1 MKSKIILLLLM
12 IVSIVFQANG
22 QTSERKSQ
30 NRGGEV
36 KGVVV
41 DQSNGLPMEFVNVAL
56 YKVQDSVLLTGT
68 ITEKNGKFSIN
79 GVKPGNYFLEV
90 NFIGFHKKRITG
102 IEINRDSPV
111 ANLNTIQLNPA
122 NQELEGVEIVADEDR
137 IEYKIDRKVVN
148 VAEDLN
154 SSGGTAVDVLQNTPS
169 VEVDIEDNVTL
180 RGSSSFTVLI
190 DGKPTSLDANDVLKQ
205 TPASN
210 IQQIEIITN
219 PSVKYDPEGGAG
231 IINIITKKRKRT
243 GFNGIVNASGGNQNT
258 YKGDFLLNY
267 RTGKTNWYVG
277 GEYSNRNYFSD
288 AVMNRETYNMNDT
301 TFIDSDRERVW
312 KRSGKSGQAGVDYYV
327 TDDQTISLSTR
338 FGEYTFGH
346 DMESETQKYS
356 TDNSQQKAYTKDI
369 SNFERTGLYW
379 EATTTYDYQLDK
391 NGQKLELSAFF
402 SRRSGDEDDSQ
413 ETYFTDQNYDTNE
426 DPDNE
431 VRTSEEESTYRMRFN
446 ADYTLPI
453 RKTAE
458 LEVGLQSKI
467 NEDDIDY
474 SLDTY
479 NPASGGLNTGDFT
492 SRSFNFHQNIHS
504 AYAIFS
510 KEFSFMSAKAG
521 LRGEYTDRE
530 LSNKD
535 SSETYGIN
543 RIDLFPSL
551 HLSKKFNDKNQL
563 MASYSRR
570 INRPRSWFLDPFL
583 SYRDQYTLRKGNPD
597 LEPEYTDSYELTY
610 LRSFEKG
617 FISLE
622 TFFKETNNRIERVP
636 ELYDD
641 NIIIM
646 SFQNVDKDHSLGS
659 ELMLNMPV
667 TDWFKLN
674 TSGSY
679 YNYKIF
685 TTENGKDITK
695 ESNNWRLR
703 GNTTFDITKSTK
715 VQLTAFYSGPSVTS
729 TGSRGSM
736 FMTSLSLRQDLLDD
750 QMNIMFRVHDIFGT
764 RGREMIT
771 DQPDYYVKME
781 HIHTIPR
788 ISLGITYKIN
798 NFKRKKQNNKDR
810 EEGMDMEF

>member
-1 MKSKIILLLLM
+1 MKKKIFLLL
-12 IVSIVFQANG
+12 IIFVIAVFQANS
-22 QTSERKSQ
+22 QTPDRNSKK
-30 NRGGEV
+30 RGGEV

-41 DQSNGLPMEFVNVAL
+41 DGNNGLPMEFVNVAL
-56 YKVQDSVLLTGT
+56 YKVQDSVLVTGT
-68 ITEKNGKFSIN
+68 ITKKDGKFSIT
-79 GVKPGNYFLEV
+79 GLKPGEYYVEV
-90 NFIGFHKKRITG
+90 NFIGFLKKRITG
-102 IEINRDSPV
+102 ITIKRDSKV
-111 ANLNTIQLNPA
+111 ADLNTIQLSPS
-122 NQELEGVEIVADEDR
+122 NQELEGVEIVSDEDR

-148 VAEDLN
+148 VSEDLN
-154 SSGGTAVDVLQNTPS
+154 SSGGTAVDVLENTPS
-169 VEVDIEDNVTL
+169 IEVDIEDNVSL

-205 TPASN
+205 MPASN

-267 RTGKTNWYVG
+267 RTGKMNWYVG

-288 AVMNRETYNMNDT
+288 AVMNRETYSPDDT
-301 TFIDSDRERVW
+301 LFIDSDRERVW
-312 KRSGKSGQAGVDYYV
+312 KRGGKSGQAGVDYYI

-346 DMESETQKYS
+346 DMESETQNYS
-356 TDNSQQKAYTKDI
+356 TDDTQQEKYTKDI

-379 EATTTYDYQLDK
+379 EATTSYDYQMDN

-402 SRRSGDEDDSQ
+402 SRRSGDEIDSQ
-413 ETYFTDQNYDTNE
+413 ETYITDDQSYDTDG

-431 VRTSEEESTYRMRFN
+431 VETSEEESTYRMRFN

-492 SRSFNFHQNIHS
+492 SRSFKFHQNIHS

-521 LRGEYTDRE
+521 LRSEYTDRE
-530 LSNKD
+530 LSNTD

-570 INRPRSWFLDPFL
+570 INRPRSWYLDPFL

-610 LRSFEKG
+610 LRYFDKG

-622 TFFKETNNRIERVP
+622 AYFKETTNRIERVP
-636 ELYDD
+636 QLYDD

-646 SFQNVDKDHSLGS
+646 SFQNVDKDQSLGS
-659 ELMLNMPV
+659 ELMINMPV

-685 TTENGKDITK
+685 TTEQGKDVTK
-695 ESNNWRLR
+695 ESNNWRVR

-715 VQLTAFYSGPSVTS
+715 LQLTAFYSGPSVTS

-736 FMTSLSLRQDLLDD
+736 FMTSLALRQDLLDD

-781 HIHTIPR
+781 HIHNIPR
-788 ISLGITYKIN
+788 LSLGITYKIN
-798 NFKRKKQNNKDR
+798 NFKRNKKDDKDR
-810 EEGMDMEF
+810 EEMDMEF

>member
-1 MKSKIILLLLM
+1 
-12 IVSIVFQANG
+12 VFQANS
-22 QTSERKSQ
+22 QTPDRNSKK
-30 NRGGEV
+30 RGGEV

-41 DQSNGLPMEFVNVAL
+41 DGNNGLPMEFVNVAL
-56 YKVQDSVLLTGT
+56 YKVQDSVLVTGT
-68 ITEKNGKFSIN
+68 ITKKDGKFSIT
-79 GVKPGNYFLEV
+79 GLKPGEYYVEV
-90 NFIGFHKKRITG
+90 NFIGFLKKRITG
-102 IEINRDSPV
+102 ITIKRDSKV
-111 ANLNTIQLNPA
+111 ADLNTIQLSPS
-122 NQELEGVEIVADEDR
+122 NQELEGVEIVSDEDR

-148 VAEDLN
+148 VSEDLN
-154 SSGGTAVDVLQNTPS
+154 SSGGTAVDVLENTPS
-169 VEVDIEDNVTL
+169 IEVDIEDNVSL

-205 TPASN
+205 MPASN

-267 RTGKTNWYVG
+267 RTGKMNWYVG

-288 AVMNRETYNMNDT
+288 AVMNRETYSPDDT
-301 TFIDSDRERVW
+301 LFIDSDRERVW
-312 KRSGKSGQAGVDYYV
+312 KRGGKSGQAGVDYYI

-346 DMESETQKYS
+346 DMESETQNYS
-356 TDNSQQKAYTKDI
+356 TDDTQQEKYTKDI

-379 EATTTYDYQLDK
+379 EATTSYDYQMDN

-402 SRRSGDEDDSQ
+402 SRRSGDEIDSQ
-413 ETYFTDQNYDTNE
+413 ETYITDDQSYDTDG

-431 VRTSEEESTYRMRFN
+431 VETSEEESTYRMRFN

-492 SRSFNFHQNIHS
+492 SRSFKFHQNIHS

-521 LRGEYTDRE
+521 LRSEYTDRE
-530 LSNKD
+530 LSNTD

-570 INRPRSWFLDPFL
+570 INRPRSWYLDPFL

-610 LRSFEKG
+610 LRYFDKG

-622 TFFKETNNRIERVP
+622 AYFKETTNRIERVP
-636 ELYDD
+636 QLYDD

-646 SFQNVDKDHSLGS
+646 SFQNVDKDQSLGS
-659 ELMLNMPV
+659 ELMINMPV

-685 TTENGKDITK
+685 TTEQGKDVTK
-695 ESNNWRLR
+695 ESNNWRVR

-715 VQLTAFYSGPSVTS
+715 LQLTAFYSGPSVTS

-736 FMTSLSLRQDLLDD
+736 FMTSLALRQDLLDD

-781 HIHTIPR
+781 HIHNIPR
-788 ISLGITYKIN
+788 LSLGITYKIN
-798 NFKRKKQNNKDR
+798 NFKRNKKDDKDR
-810 EEGMDMEF
+810 EEMDMEF